1 MFEKII
7 HWHDNC
13 IDLYQYRIERS
24 NALKNN
30 NILFDKNN
38 FIATL
43 TFNRPSHLNAL
54 NKETL
59 IKLREIVKEIEKDDE
74 VKVLVVTG
82 EGKAFVAGADISEMK
97 GMNPQESREFSYLGN
112 EVFRRIELLEKPVI
126 AAINGFA
133 LGGGCELAMT
143 CDIRIASENATFGQ
157 PEVSLG
163 ITPGFGG
170 TQRMPRLIGTSKAKE
185 LIFTGKII
193 KSQEAERIG
202 LVNMVVPH
210 NELILKSI
218 EMANYIIKNSSV
230 AVGYSK
236 SAINRGLETDIETG
250 IMTEQNIFGLCF
262 ANLDQKEGMEAFL
275 EKRSPKFK

>member
-1 MFEKII
+1 M
-7 HWHDNC
+7 
-13 IDLYQYRIERS
+13 
-24 NALKNN
+24 KNN